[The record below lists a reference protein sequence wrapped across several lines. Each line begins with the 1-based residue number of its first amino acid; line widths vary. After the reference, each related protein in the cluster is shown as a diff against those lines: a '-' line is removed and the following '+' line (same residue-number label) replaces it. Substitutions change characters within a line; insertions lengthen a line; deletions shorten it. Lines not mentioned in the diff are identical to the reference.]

1 MPITPM
7 IPGSGLIG
15 WQVLQTTMSKQRTAF
30 NASADLARD
39 TEYFKEKIGTIESGD
54 DLVKDRRLLSVAL
67 AAFGLSD
74 QVDSTY
80 LIKRVLNEGAENDG
94 ALGNKLKDG
103 RYIALARAFSFEET
117 TSFPFQEDGFAGD
130 ILASYDERIR
140 ADLADLLE
148 QPEYATNP
156 LAAATL
162 EATVLD
168 ALETTKTYF
177 RESIGSVTSVD
188 DLMKDNDLLKVAL
201 TAFGVEDRTNSRA
214 LLKRVFEEGA
224 SDPGALANVLGD
236 RGLIAMTKA
245 FGFDTE
251 PTTAIR
257 TNGFADKIIDNYQW
271 QMFEDAVNEVNPTIG
286 TALSFQRGAPAL
298 AGLDSSENTKWF
310 NVLGDSTMREVFQT
324 ALGLPGSFSQIDIDK
339 QVEMLKEKAASRFG
353 ITQFKD
359 LEDETIRNKVIYSY
373 LLQSDVASNT
383 GFGSQQIALTLL
395 SSIQNQRT

>member
-1 MPITPM
+1 M

-30 NASADLARD
+30 NASAYLARD
-39 TEYFKEKIGTIESGD
+39 TEYFKEKIGGVTSGD
-54 DLVKDRRLLSVAL
+54 DLVNDRRLLSVAL

-74 QVDSTY
+74 QIDSAY
-80 LIKRVLNEGAENDG
+80 LIKRVLNEGAENDD
-94 ALGNKLKDG
+94 ALANKLKDG
-103 RYIALARAFSFEET
+103 RYVALARAFSFEET
-117 TSFPFQEDGFAGD
+117 TNFPFQEEGFAGD
-130 ILASYDERIR
+130 ILASYDKRIR
-140 ADLADLLE
+140 SDLADLLE
-148 QPEYATNP
+148 EPEYANNP
-156 LAAATL
+156 IAAETL

-168 ALETTKTYF
+168 GLETTKTYF
-177 RESIGSVTSVD
+177 RETIGSVTSVD

-201 TAFGVEDRTNSRA
+201 TAFGVEERTNSKT

-224 SDPGALANVLGD
+224 TNPGALANVLGD
-236 RGLIAMTKA
+236 KGLIAMTKA

-257 TNGFADKIIDNYQW
+257 TEEFADKIIDNYQW
-271 QMFEDAVNEVNPTIG
+271 QAFEDAVNEVNPTIG

-298 AGLDSSENTKWF
+298 AGLSGSENTKWF

-324 ALGLPGSFSQIDIDK
+324 ALGLPSSFSQIDIDK
-339 QVEMLKEKAASRFG
+339 QVEMMKEKAASRFG

-359 LEDETIRNKVIYSY
+359 LEDEAIRNKVIYSY
-373 LLQSDVASNT
+373 LLQSDVAANA